1 MGWIED
7 TVADFGRRI
16 GLPGL
21 DFGTHGVAQL
31 AFDSGAL
38 LAVEPVERG
47 GRGEVLVYL
56 ARPLGHE
63 APRLVR
69 AALKRAHFDQ
79 AGAMDVQIGTRG
91 QGPDT
96 LLVALTRV
104 PEREFTPQALERAL
118 DHLNRWLDSLT
129 R

>member
-16 GLPGL
+16 GLPEL
-21 DFGTHGVAQL
+21 DFGTHGVATL
-31 AFDSGAL
+31 SFDSGAL
-38 LAVEPVERG
+38 LAVEPVQRG
-47 GRGEVLVYL
+47 ACGEVLVYL
-56 ARPLGHE
+56 GRPLGYD

-79 AGAMDVQIGTRG
+79 AGSMDVQIGTRG

-96 LLVALTRV
+96 LLVALIRL

-118 DHLNRWLDSLT
+118 EYLNRWLDSLT